1 MQPVTHQPGQIGD
14 IAARAFDPDEAF
26 RPRPPCG
33 ALADGE
39 QRPLALRRKARQR
52 THSIGARAQNGL
64 PAGQIGHRSV
74 AVMDVEHGFEDR
86 LDAAG
91 GQRIRQPGRLR
102 ARPRHQCAQAEARGH
117 RSHELSSRK
126 FGAVTRLPR
135 MAAAAGLLHNR
146 GKRVSEDAMPL
157 TKELGRFVSGL
168 TFEELPGEA
177 VEIARTGFI
186 DTIATMTAG
195 AHDPAPQLLRK
206 GLAPARGGASLY
218 FSGETSAA
226 PEAAWING
234 TAGHALD
241 YDDVGCRGHVST
253 VLVPA
258 ILAEAETL
266 GLGGKEMFAAYV
278 ASYETWAELARRDP
292 GHHHVK
298 GWHPTGI
305 FGAIGAGAACAALRR
320 LDPEQATMAIALSA
334 SQAGGIMA
342 NFGTMTKPFHAG
354 RAAHAG
360 LVSARLAEAGFTAA
374 ADALEHPQGFLS
386 AVSPEGRADRES
398 PASRLG
404 EEWQILKQGL
414 SIKKYPSCYC
424 THRALD
430 GMLDLLAQ
438 RPLKASEIARI
449 TASISDTH
457 ALILRNHQPQTG
469 LEGKFSMEFAMA
481 AAVISRRASLGEYTD
496 EFVRRP
502 EVQELMRRVTVV
514 TNQNYDPVQVGA
526 SAYDQVTV
534 ELTNGERIESEKVRR
549 ARGHADLPLGEAELL
564 DKFRACLDVGGARIS
579 PEALFGRLKTLE

>member
-1 MQPVTHQPGQIGD
+1 M
-14 IAARAFDPDEAF
+14 
-26 RPRPPCG
+26 
-33 ALADGE
+33 ALT
-39 QRPLALRRKARQR
+39 Q
-52 THSIGARAQNGL
+52 
-64 PAGQIGHRSV
+64 
-74 AVMDVEHGFEDR
+74 
-86 LDAAG
+86 
-91 GQRIRQPGRLR
+91 
-102 ARPRHQCAQAEARGH
+102 
-117 RSHELSSRK
+117 
-126 FGAVTRLPR
+126 
-135 MAAAAGLLHNR
+135 
-146 GKRVSEDAMPL
+146 
-157 TKELGRFVSGL
+157 ELGRFVANL
-168 TFEELPGEA
+168 TFEKLPPEA

-186 DTIATMTAG
+186 DTIATMIAG
-195 AHDPAPQLLRK
+195 AHDEAPQLLRK
-206 GLAPARGGASLY
+206 GLQPPPGPASLY
-218 FSGETSAA
+218 FSGESAAA

-234 TAGHALD
+234 AAGHALD

-258 ILAEAETL
+258 IIAEAETL
-266 GLGGKEMFAAYV
+266 GLGGREMFAAYV
-278 ASYETWAELARRDP
+278 AGYQTWAELSRRDP
-292 GHHHVK
+292 GHHHRK

-305 FGAIGAGAACAALRR
+305 FGAIGAGAACANLRR
-320 LDPEQATMAIALSA
+320 LHPARATMAIALSA

-360 LVSARLAEAGFTAA
+360 VVSARLAELGFTAA

-386 AVSPEGRADRES
+386 AVSPEGKADRDGPP
-398 PASRLG
+398 PALG
-404 EEWQILKQGL
+404 EEWHILKQGL
-414 SIKKYPSCYC
+414 SIKKYPACYC

-438 RPLKASEIARI
+438 RPLKAVEIARI
-449 TASISDTH
+449 TVSISDTH

-534 ELTNGERIESEKVRR
+534 ELTNGEQIESEKVRR
-549 ARGHADLPLGEAELL
+549 ARGHAELPLGEAELF
-564 DKFRACLDVGGARIS
+564 DKFRACLDVGHARIS
-579 PEALFGRLKTLE
+579 PEALFGRLKGLENHSARELTAV

>member
-1 MQPVTHQPGQIGD
+1 M
-14 IAARAFDPDEAF
+14 
-26 RPRPPCG
+26 
-33 ALADGE
+33 ALT
-39 QRPLALRRKARQR
+39 Q
-52 THSIGARAQNGL
+52 
-64 PAGQIGHRSV
+64 
-74 AVMDVEHGFEDR
+74 
-86 LDAAG
+86 
-91 GQRIRQPGRLR
+91 
-102 ARPRHQCAQAEARGH
+102 
-117 RSHELSSRK
+117 
-126 FGAVTRLPR
+126 
-135 MAAAAGLLHNR
+135 
-146 GKRVSEDAMPL
+146 
-157 TKELGRFVSGL
+157 ELGRFVANL
-168 TFEELPGEA
+168 TFEKLPAEA

-186 DTIATMTAG
+186 DTIATMIAG
-195 AHDPAPQLLRK
+195 ANDEAPQLLRK
-206 GLAPARGGASLY
+206 GLQPPPGPASLY
-218 FSGETSAA
+218 FSGETAAA

-234 TAGHALD
+234 AAGHALD

-258 ILAEAETL
+258 IIAEAEML
-266 GLGGKEMFAAYV
+266 GLGGREMFAAYV
-278 ASYETWAELARRDP
+278 AGYQSWAELSRRDP
-292 GHHHVK
+292 GHHHRK

-305 FGAIGAGAACAALRR
+305 FGAIGAGAACANLRR
-320 LDPEQATMAIALSA
+320 LDPARATMAIALSA

-360 LVSARLAEAGFTAA
+360 VVSARLAELGFTAA

-386 AVSPEGRADRES
+386 AVSPEGKVDRDGPS
-398 PASRLG
+398 PALG
-404 EEWQILKQGL
+404 EEWHILKQGL
-414 SIKKYPSCYC
+414 SIKKYPACYC

-549 ARGHADLPLGEAELL
+549 ARGHADLPLGEAELF

-579 PEALFGRLKTLE
+579 PEALFGRLKTLENHSARELTAV